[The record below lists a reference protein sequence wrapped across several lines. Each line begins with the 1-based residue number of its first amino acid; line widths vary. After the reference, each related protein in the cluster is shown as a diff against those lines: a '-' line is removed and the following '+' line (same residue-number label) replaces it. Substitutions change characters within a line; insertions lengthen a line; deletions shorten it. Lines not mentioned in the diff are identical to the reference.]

1 MDPVKPFFLASFEKE
16 AEAIVARAR
25 ELARDLTV
33 SAAAEAVRL
42 REEAQREGFE
52 RGVTEGREQG
62 RREETR
68 RMCEGVGRV
77 IEEVERHRH
86 RLETEA
92 EHDVVRLAVAIAE
105 KIVKAEVASGK
116 RVTEANVRVALR
128 LAVRGHGLEIRLHP
142 DEVTHVRKAAED
154 LVHGLQGS
162 GGATFVA
169 DPAVSPGGCVVR
181 TAAGTLDFD
190 LKTQL
195 AQLER
200 GLIGA

>member
-52 RGVTEGREQG
+52 RGLAEGREQG
-62 RREETR
+62 RREEIR

-77 IEEVERHRH
+77 IQDVERHRR

-116 RVTEANVRVALR
+116 RVAEANVRAALR
-128 LAVRGHGLEIRLHP
+128 LAVRGHGLEIRFHP
-142 DEVTHVRKAAED
+142 EEAAQVRKAAED
-154 LVHGLQGS
+154 LVHGLEGG
-162 GGATFVA
+162 GGASFIA
-169 DPAVSPGGCVVR
+169 DAAVSPGGCIVR

-200 GLIGA
+200 GLIGV